1 MRFVSYFKPLPGK
14 LNLGG
19 KQGVRTSTCIVG
31 REKISGI
38 KSDAFRDERGGYCR
52 DFADLPP
59 EKLPLVYRILPKE
72 LAAEVFV
79 NMESDAQELLIR
91 AFSDNELREVLDEL
105 YVDDAV
111 DIIEEMPATVVKRIL
126 QHTDPE
132 VRKSINEILQ
142 YPEDSAGSLMTIE
155 YVDLKKYMTVDDA
168 FTRIRRTGVDKETI
182 YICYVTDE
190 NRKLL
195 GIVTVKDLL
204 LSEKSKKIF
213 EIMDTNIISVN
224 TLEDKEVVADKFQKY
239 DLLALPVVDQENR
252 LVGIIT
258 IDDAMD
264 VLQDENTE
272 DIEKMA
278 AITPTDKPYLKMSV
292 FETYKKRIPWL
303 LLLMV
308 SATFT
313 EKIIGHFEGA
323 LTACVALTA
332 FIPMLT
338 GTCGNCGAQS
348 SATIIRGLSLG
359 DIEFRDTFKVIFKEF
374 RIALVCGI
382 TLGIVNFAKLML
394 FDDVGAYVAIAVS
407 FTMVMAVVFAKI
419 VGSILPVFA
428 KKIGFDPAVMSSPF
442 ISTIVDAVTLLIY
455 FKVAT
460 LILHL

>member
-1 MRFVSYFKPLPGK
+1 MYEQVLA
-14 LNLGG
+14 LLE
-19 KQGVRTSTCIVG
+19 
-31 REKISGI
+31 EKKYPELKALLSEMNEADIAAI
-38 KSDAFRDERGGYCR
+38 
-52 DFADLPP
+52 FADLPP

-204 LSEKSKKIF
+204 LSEKSQKIF

-224 TLEDKEVVADKFQKY
+224 TLEDKEIVADKFQKY

-359 DIEFRDTFKVIFKEF
+359 DIEFRDTFKIIFKEF

>member
-1 MRFVSYFKPLPGK
+1 MYEQVLA
-14 LNLGG
+14 LLE
-19 KQGVRTSTCIVG
+19 
-31 REKISGI
+31 EKKYPELKALLSEMNEADIAAI
-38 KSDAFRDERGGYCR
+38 
-52 DFADLPP
+52 FADLPP

-204 LSEKSKKIF
+204 LSEKSQKIF

-239 DLLALPVVDQENR
+239 DLLALPVVYQENR

-394 FDDVGAYVAIAVS
+394 FDDVGAHVAIAVS

>member
-1 MRFVSYFKPLPGK
+1 MYEQVLA
-14 LNLGG
+14 LLE
-19 KQGVRTSTCIVG
+19 
-31 REKISGI
+31 EKKYPELKALLSEMNEADIAAI
-38 KSDAFRDERGGYCR
+38 
-52 DFADLPP
+52 FADLPP

-204 LSEKSKKIF
+204 LSEKSQKIF

-394 FDDVGAYVAIAVS
+394 FDDVGAHVAIAVS

>member
-1 MRFVSYFKPLPGK
+1 MYEQVLA
-14 LNLGG
+14 LLE
-19 KQGVRTSTCIVG
+19 
-31 REKISGI
+31 EKKYPELKALLSEMNEADI
-38 KSDAFRDERGGYCR
+38 AAV
-52 DFADLPP
+52 FADLPP

-460 LILHL
+460 LILQL